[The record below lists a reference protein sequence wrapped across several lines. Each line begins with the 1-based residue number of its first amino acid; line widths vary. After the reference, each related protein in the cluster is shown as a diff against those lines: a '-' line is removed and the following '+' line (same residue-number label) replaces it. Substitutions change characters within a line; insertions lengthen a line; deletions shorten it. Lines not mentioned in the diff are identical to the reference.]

1 MSAMKLVFECGPLK
15 GGKYDLEGVV
25 AVGRAPSNDFVIAD
39 VAMSLMHCRIHV
51 NDRTCVI
58 TDLGSTNGT
67 WVNGERIV
75 SSDLHDGDRIV
86 MGESKAQVH
95 IPFHAPSGT
104 IISKRGDAPA
114 EKDEALSGDIFGSVT
129 YSLNR
134 KIADGGM
141 GSIYEAQQFGA
152 EGFIKRVAIKTILPK
167 YAKREGQVASFVGE
181 ARLVANL
188 VHQNIVQIH
197 HLGRHEGGYYIA
209 MEFIDGI
216 TLTDFMVA
224 HAKLVRRIPIDLA
237 TFIVSRIC
245 RGLEYAHNKKDAGGV
260 PLNLVHRDVSPN
272 NIMIDTEGEVKLT
285 DFGVAKAAHFMEDES
300 NDLVGCVEF
309 MSPEQAR
316 CEPVDGRSD
325 IFSLGLVFYELAS
338 GTRLFRCHDGDVVAA
353 LDAVIAAAAVPDPR
367 RYRPDIPP
375 GVSEIVLRMLARDRE
390 KRYQTAGELAR
401 ALEED
406 MYREGYGPTVVK
418 LAAYI
423 DELKAQLAEREK
435 LVGGE
440 NG

>member
-1 MSAMKLVFECGPLK
+1 MRSMKLVMESGPLK
-15 GGKYDLEGVV
+15 GAKYDLAGVV
-25 AVGRAPSNDFVIAD
+25 AVGRAPNNDLAIPD
-39 VAMSLMHCRIHV
+39 GAMSLMHCRIHV
-51 NDRTCVI
+51 GEMDVLV

-75 SSDLHDGDRIV
+75 SSKLHDGDGVV
-86 MGESKAQVH
+86 MGETKARIH

-104 IISKRGDAPA
+104 IISKPEGSAA
-114 EKDEALSGDIFGSVT
+114 VADELSGDIFGSVT

-152 EGFIKRVAIKTILPK
+152 EGFIKKVAIKTILPK
-167 YAKREGQVASFVGE
+167 YAKREAQIASFVGE

-209 MEFIDGI
+209 MEYIDGI
-216 TLTDFMVA
+216 TLTHFMSM
-224 HAKLVRRIPIDLA
+224 HAQLVRRVPVDIA
-237 TFIVSRIC
+237 TFITSRIC
-245 RGLEYAHNKKDAGGV
+245 RGLEYAHSKKDAEGA

-285 DFGVAKAAHFMEDES
+285 DFGVAKAARFMEDES
-300 NDLVGCVEF
+300 DDLVGCVEF

-316 CEPVDGRSD
+316 CQPVDGRSD
-325 IFSLGLVFYELAS
+325 IYSLGLVLYELLS
-338 GTRLFRCHDGDVVAA
+338 GTRLFRCADGDVVRA
-353 LDAVIAAAAVPDPR
+353 LESVVEAAVPDPR
-367 RYRPDIPP
+367 LYNPELPSS
-375 GVSEIVLRMLARDRE
+375 VSQIVLRMLARDRE
-390 KRYQTAGELAR
+390 ERYQTAGELAR

-406 MYREGYGPTVVK
+406 MYGEGYGPTVVK
-418 LAAYI
+418 LATYI
-423 DELKAQLAEREK
+423 DELQTALAMKKTVKRTR
-435 LVGGE
+435 
-440 NG
+440 

>member
-1 MSAMKLVFECGPLK
+1 MCPMKLVMESGPLK
-15 GGKYDLEGVV
+15 GAKYDLAGVV
-25 AVGRAPSNDFVIAD
+25 AVGRAPNNDLAIPD
-39 VAMSLMHCRIHV
+39 GAMSLMHCRIHV
-51 NDRTCVI
+51 GEMDVLV

-75 SSDLHDGDRIV
+75 SSKLHDGDGVV
-86 MGESKAQVH
+86 MGESKARIH

-104 IISKRGDAPA
+104 IISKPEGAA
-114 EKDEALSGDIFGSVT
+114 AVADELSGDIFGSVT

-152 EGFIKRVAIKTILPK
+152 EGFIKKVAIKTILPK
-167 YAKREGQVASFVGE
+167 YAKRESQIASFVGE

-209 MEFIDGI
+209 MEYIDGI
-216 TLTDFMVA
+216 TLTHFMSM
-224 HAKLVRRIPIDLA
+224 HAQLVRRVPVDIA
-237 TFIVSRIC
+237 TFITSRIC
-245 RGLEYAHNKKDAGGV
+245 RGLEYAHSKKDAEGV

-285 DFGVAKAAHFMEDES
+285 DFGVAKAARFMEDES
-300 NDLVGCVEF
+300 DDLVGCVEF

-316 CEPVDGRSD
+316 CQPVDGRSD
-325 IFSLGLVFYELAS
+325 IFSLGLVFYELLS
-338 GTRLFRCHDGDVVAA
+338 GTRLFRCSDGDVVRA
-353 LDAVIAAAAVPDPR
+353 LEAVVEAAVPDPR
-367 RYRPDIPP
+367 LYNPELPSS
-375 GVSEIVLRMLARDRE
+375 VSQIVLRMLARDRE
-390 KRYQTAGELAR
+390 ERYQTAGELAR

-406 MYREGYGPTVVK
+406 MYGEGYGPTVVK
-418 LAAYI
+418 LATYI
-423 DELKAQLAEREK
+423 DELKTALAMKKTVKRTR
-435 LVGGE
+435 
-440 NG
+440 

>member
-1 MSAMKLVFECGPLK
+1 MKLVFESGPLK
-15 GGKYDLEGVV
+15 GSKYDLEGVV
-25 AVGRAPSNDFVIAD
+25 AVGRAPNSDLVID
-39 VAMSLMHCRIHV
+39 DGAMSLMHCRIHV
-51 NDRTCVI
+51 GDRDCVI

-75 SSDLHDGDRIV
+75 STPLHDGDGVV
-86 MGESKAQVH
+86 MGESKARVH

-104 IISKRGDAPA
+104 IISKAGGEVEEGGD
-114 EKDEALSGDIFGSVT
+114 LSGDIFGSVT

-167 YAKREGQVASFVGE
+167 YAQRESQIASFVGE
-181 ARLVANL
+181 ARLVSNL

-209 MEFIDGI
+209 MELIDGI
-216 TLTDFMVA
+216 TLTDFMA
-224 HAKLVRRIPIDLA
+224 MHAKLVRRVPIDLA

-245 RGLEYAHNKKDAGGV
+245 RGLEYAHNKKDAEGV
-260 PLNLVHRDVSPN
+260 PLSLVHRDVSPN

-285 DFGVAKAAHFMEDES
+285 DFGVAKASRFMKDES
-300 NDLVGCVEF
+300 DDLVGCVEF

-316 CEPVDGRSD
+316 CEHVDGRSD
-325 IFSLGLVFYELAS
+325 IFSLGLVYYELIS
-338 GTRLFRCHDGDVVAA
+338 GTRLFRCCDGDVSRA
-353 LDAVIAAAAVPDPR
+353 LENVIEAAVPDPR
-367 RYRPDIPP
+367 LYRPDIPDS
-375 GVSEIVLRMLARDRE
+375 VAMIALRMLEKERE
-390 KRYQTAGELAR
+390 QRFQTAGELAR

-406 MYREGYGPTVVK
+406 MYSEGYGPTVVK
-418 LAAYI
+418 LASYM
-423 DELKAQLAEREK
+423 DELKTQLLEKHKAAE
-435 LVGGE
+435 E
-440 NG
+440 NNG

>member
-1 MSAMKLVFECGPLK
+1 MKLVMESGPLK
-15 GGKYDLEGVV
+15 GAKYDLAGVV
-25 AVGRAPSNDFVIAD
+25 AVGRAPNNDLAIPD
-39 VAMSLMHCRIHV
+39 GAMSLMHCRIHV
-51 NDRTCVI
+51 GEMDVLV

-75 SSDLHDGDRIV
+75 SSKLHDGDGVV
-86 MGESKAQVH
+86 MGESKARIH

-104 IISKRGDAPA
+104 IISKPEGAA
-114 EKDEALSGDIFGSVT
+114 AVADELSGDIFGSVT

-152 EGFIKRVAIKTILPK
+152 EGFIKKVAIKTILPK
-167 YAKREGQVASFVGE
+167 YAKRESQIASFVGE

-209 MEFIDGI
+209 MEYIDGI
-216 TLTDFMVA
+216 TLTHFMSM
-224 HAKLVRRIPIDLA
+224 HAQLVRRVPVDIA
-237 TFIVSRIC
+237 TFITSRIC
-245 RGLEYAHNKKDAGGV
+245 RGLEYAHSKKDAEGV

-285 DFGVAKAAHFMEDES
+285 DFGVAKAARFMEDES
-300 NDLVGCVEF
+300 DDLVGCVEF

-316 CEPVDGRSD
+316 CQPVDGRSD
-325 IFSLGLVFYELAS
+325 IFSLGLVFYELLS
-338 GTRLFRCHDGDVVAA
+338 GTRLFRCSDGDVVRA
-353 LDAVIAAAAVPDPR
+353 LEAVVEAAVPDPR
-367 RYRPDIPP
+367 LYNPELPSS
-375 GVSEIVLRMLARDRE
+375 VSQIVLRMLARDRE
-390 KRYQTAGELAR
+390 ERYQTAGELAR

-406 MYREGYGPTVVK
+406 MYGEGYGPTVVK
-418 LAAYI
+418 LATYI
-423 DELKAQLAEREK
+423 DELKTALAMKKTVKRTR
-435 LVGGE
+435 
-440 NG
+440 